1 MCDSQKPQYAGVILD
16 QAIGKILDYAIP
28 AELQH
33 TISIGSRVV
42 VPVRNFL
49 GKGTVWELKQ
59 TSTAPNIKPL
69 QEIAIEPSVITKD
82 LILLSEW
89 MSYYYASPLYK
100 VLLTVLPKHIR
111 NHEKERMEKT
121 VESLI
126 SKEALPALIL
136 KLKTRYPAQAAV
148 LEVLLTKKSALP
160 LSLLIKEAKVS
171 AGPVATLV
179 KNNIIA
185 FQQAPKETIEAFD
198 AEYFLSKPKLLSVQQ
213 QQSFEKI
220 KNALNESSFSA
231 HLLYGVTGSGKT
243 EVYLQAIELALL
255 QDKGVIFL
263 VPEIALATQT
273 LERLKSRFEE
283 KIAVLHHRLSE
294 GEKKES
300 WHQIHSRKARIIV
313 GARSAIFCPV
323 PNLGLIIVDEEHES
337 SYKQTGDSPC
347 YHARDVAVVR
357 AKFCNATIVLGSA
370 TPCLESY
377 QNALLG
383 KYVLSELSQRP
394 DKATMPTVHIIDMK
408 TECDKQKRKALFS
421 DALLSAI
428 KKRLQLGEQS
438 LLLLNRRG
446 YHTSQVCLDCSYTS
460 KCPSCESL
468 LTFHLDENKLT
479 CHLCGYETI
488 PPRHCPSCKS
498 GVPMKFK
505 GAGTELVE
513 KSLYNIFPEARVL
526 RMDAD
531 TTKRKGSHE
540 TLFKKFRSGKAD
552 ILVGTQMIAKGL
564 HFPSVTLVG
573 VLNADLTLSIPDF
586 RASETL
592 FQLITQV
599 AGRSGR
605 SDLPGEVIIQTFIP
619 NQPTLLHAAAQD
631 YLSFFK
637 EESDT
642 RKLFTYP
649 PFTHLIKVSLSGTD
663 EAKTLKKAEEARN
676 FLIHKLPSFFE
687 FLPIAPSGHSK
698 LENRYRFQFLI
709 KSAKVLAASSTL
721 LALQHSFR
729 NQDIRISVDIDPSS
743 TFF

>member
-1 MCDSQKPQYAGVILD
+1 
-16 QAIGKILDYAIP
+16 
-28 AELQH
+28 
-33 TISIGSRVV
+33 
-42 VPVRNFL
+42 
-49 GKGTVWELKQ
+49 
-59 TSTAPNIKPL
+59 
-69 QEIAIEPSVITKD
+69 
-82 LILLSEW
+82 
-89 MSYYYASPLYK
+89 
-100 VLLTVLPKHIR
+100 
-111 NHEKERMEKT
+111 
-121 VESLI
+121 
-126 SKEALPALIL
+126 
-136 KLKTRYPAQAAV
+136 
-148 LEVLLTKKSALP
+148 
-160 LSLLIKEAKVS
+160 
-171 AGPVATLV
+171 
-179 KNNIIA
+179 
-185 FQQAPKETIEAFD
+185 
-198 AEYFLSKPKLLSVQQ
+198 
-213 QQSFEKI
+213 
-220 KNALNESSFSA
+220 
-231 HLLYGVTGSGKT
+231 
-243 EVYLQAIELALL
+243 
-255 QDKGVIFL
+255 
-263 VPEIALATQT
+263 
-273 LERLKSRFEE
+273 
-283 KIAVLHHRLSE
+283 
-294 GEKKES
+294 
-300 WHQIHSRKARIIV
+300 
-313 GARSAIFCPV
+313 
-323 PNLGLIIVDEEHES
+323 
-337 SYKQTGDSPC
+337 
-347 YHARDVAVVR
+347 
-357 AKFCNATIVLGSA
+357 
-370 TPCLESY
+370 
-377 QNALLG
+377 
-383 KYVLSELSQRP
+383 
-394 DKATMPTVHIIDMK
+394 
-408 TECDKQKRKALFS
+408 
-421 DALLSAI
+421 
-428 KKRLQLGEQS
+428 
-438 LLLLNRRG
+438 
-446 YHTSQVCLDCSYTS
+446 
-460 KCPSCESL
+460 
-468 LTFHLDENKLT
+468 
-479 CHLCGYETI
+479 
-488 PPRHCPSCKS
+488 
-498 GVPMKFK
+498 MKFK